1 MGRDSTIYDI
11 AREAGVSIA
20 TVSRVLRGEG
30 SVAPKTRQKIEEII
44 SAHSYRPSAFAR
56 GMTTKKTNFLGIILP
71 KILNPNYA
79 MHFSGAADAAREH
92 GYTMSLFP
100 WKSIISSGNSGALL
114 RSERRLDGA
123 IICVEYLPPEIE
135 DRFTESLEELQA
147 GMPVVLIGCVPARF
161 DYPSITYN
169 MAEITRRAVEYL
181 IGLGHEK
188 IALIGGV
195 EEDRDD
201 FRRDIG
207 YRQGLEEARLP
218 YVDSYRIYCGGTA
231 EDGTAAMGRMLDS
244 LQRPYWPTA
253 VIALNDMVAMGCMES
268 ARRYGLKLPEDLS
281 VIGCDNLFCA
291 PYLSPALT
299 SFDTYQAEVGRKAV
313 EMLLS
318 GEKHRESA
326 RWELI
331 ERASCT
337 EVKRT
342 V

>member
-30 SVAPKTRQKIEEII
+30 AVAPKTRQKVEETIA
-44 SAHSYRPSAFAR
+44 AHNYRPSAFAR

-79 MHFSGAADAAREH
+79 MYFSGAADAAREH

-100 WKSIISSGNSGALL
+100 WKSIISSGSSGALL

-123 IICVEYLPPEIE
+123 IICVEYLPPEVE
-135 DRFTESLEELQA
+135 NRFTESLEELRSS
-147 GMPVVLIGCVPARF
+147 MPVVLIGCVPVQF
-161 DYPSITYN
+161 DCPTITYN

-181 IGLGHEK
+181 IGLGHER

-195 EEDRDD
+195 EEDQDGL
-201 FRRDIG
+201 RRDVG

-218 YVDSYRIYCGGTA
+218 FVDSYRSYCGGTA
-231 EDGTAAMGRMLDS
+231 EEGSAAMDRMLDG
-244 LQRPYWPTA
+244 LQRPYWPSA
-253 VIALNDMVAMGCMES
+253 IIALNDMVAMGCMES
-268 ARRYGLKLPEDLS
+268 ARRHGLNLPEDLS

-299 SFDTYQAEVGRKAV
+299 SINTFQPELGRQAV

-318 GEKHRESA
+318 GENRRENA
-326 RWELI
+326 RWELV
-331 ERASCT
+331 ERASCARARK
-337 EVKRT
+337 E
-342 V
+342 

>member
-1 MGRDSTIYDI
+1 MCSPIWPARPPVQAISDMKEFVSFVIKEAKHIVRDKRTM
-11 AREAGVSIA
+11 
-20 TVSRVLRGEG
+20 L
-30 SVAPKTRQKIEEII
+30 
-44 SAHSYRPSAFAR
+44 
-56 GMTTKKTNFLGIILP
+56 IL
-71 KILNPNYA
+71 
-79 MHFSGAADAAREH
+79 F
-92 GYTMSLFP
+92 
-100 WKSIISSGNSGALL
+100 
-114 RSERRLDGA
+114 
-123 IICVEYLPPEIE
+123 
-135 DRFTESLEELQA
+135 

-195 EEDRDD
+195 EEDGDD

-231 EDGTAAMGRMLDS
+231 EDGTTAMDRMLDS

-253 VIALNDMVAMGCMES
+253 AIALNDMVAMGCMES
-268 ARRYGLKLPEDLS
+268 ARRHGLKLPEDLS

-299 SFDTYQAEVGRKAV
+299 SFDTHQAEVGRKAV
-313 EMLLS
+313 EMLLC
-318 GEKHRESA
+318 GEKRRESA

-337 EVKRT
+337 EAKRT
-342 V
+342 E